1 MPPHPLVETFPA
13 LASIEG
19 LRHGFLLRVP
29 GIDVAVDREAALG
42 RLREAHDEAL
52 SGIGVDPATLAT
64 GRQVHGDAVAACDEA
79 SGPVARHHPD
89 CDGLV
94 TATPGQHVGV
104 YVADCGALFLID
116 PRRRACGVVHSGRKG
131 SELGIA
137 LRAIDAMRD
146 RYGSRPDDLVVQ
158 LAPCIRPPAYEVD
171 FAARILRDCAAAG
184 VPAAQIHDCGTCTSS
199 DPQRYYS
206 YRMEMGKTGRL
217 FAVAGWA
224 AG

>member
-1 MPPHPLVETFPA
+1 MLVHPLVETFPA
-13 LASIEG
+13 LAAIPG

-29 GIDVAVDREAALG
+29 GIDVAVDREAALA
-42 RLREAHDEAL
+42 RLREAHGAAL

-64 GRQVHGDAVAACDEA
+64 GQQVHGDEVAVCDEEA
-79 SGPVARHHPD
+79 GPVARHYPD

-104 YVADCGALFLID
+104 YVADCGAVFLID

-137 LRAIDAMRD
+137 LRAIEAMRE
-146 RYGSRPDDLVVQ
+146 RYGSRPEDLVVQ

-171 FAARILRDCAAAG
+171 FAARILEDCASVG
-184 VPAAQIHDCGTCTSS
+184 VPVEQIHDCGTCTSS
-199 DPQRYYS
+199 DPERYYS

-224 AG
+224 VG